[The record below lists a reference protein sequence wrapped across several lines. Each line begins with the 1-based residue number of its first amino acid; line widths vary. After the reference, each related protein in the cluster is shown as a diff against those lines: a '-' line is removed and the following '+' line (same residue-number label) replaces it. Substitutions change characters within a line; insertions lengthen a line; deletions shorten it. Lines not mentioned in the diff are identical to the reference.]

1 MNLLALRD
9 RIRTKAIAN
18 SLTYTEIETLFDVN
32 ELLNQTMPCLAW
44 RYSGETNNF
53 EEVGTEMSLNI
64 YLLTNFPDSV
74 KTETADYQRDYII
87 TQQDALRTFFYT
99 WLQAM
104 PFESGSDFLEVLSTE
119 EIPIAERLSINAFL
133 TMEFRVNISI
143 KRDFCVEPEEIAP
156 TADEVKVYFN
166 SVLKY
171 TQACNVDLE
180 LTLKNQD
187 GDDITA
193 AFTGYDIVVT
203 QPVAADASVNN
214 SDSSY
219 TASVA
224 SGGTLALPD
233 ITISNSNNSFTTTS
247 PSVKNVDLADITVG
261 NSDDSY
267 SVTSP
272 SNIKVEVPD
281 EAITVNSAAFITKP
295 SAKDQD
301 ILLKD
306 VSGTTITPVSLA
318 GNTITILDAVV
329 DTGWSRP
336 TEWIALPSVETKTLY
351 GLYLVF
357 ENSYN
362 TLSVLAKGA
371 GDMEI
376 DWENDGTIVTSNGSI
391 QSYTYNYASLGGSI
405 NQYTEDGSNRNYKQV
420 IFKMKHIANFTN
432 GAYTRLD
439 SNNGINDNGSNQFA
453 DINADFSGISTRF
466 HLSLDKKQPYLRMLK
481 VTDVGTN
488 SRFWY
493 GQQDLDL
500 KVFDVP
506 SPFSPE
512 YQSFAGTTIA
522 HSLNDLNPSGASCL
536 ANFKCVSVN
545 NIGGGRDLDGGS
557 FGFCN
562 NINSTE
568 STGLCFGV
576 DINILGTVTLTDT
589 NFQRAFQNCTTKKLI
604 FASLPPQPTN
614 MASNGGCFLGMVNL
628 EEMIVP
634 GLQNGFTIAGSNMG
648 ATALDAMFTSL
659 GTANGAQTI
668 TITGNPGA
676 ATCTTSIA
684 TAKGFTIV
692 I

>member
-1 MNLLALRD
+1 VLFR
-9 RIRTKAIAN
+9 
-18 SLTYTEIETLFDVN
+18 SL
-32 ELLNQTMPCLAW
+32 
-44 RYSGETNNF
+44 
-53 EEVGTEMSLNI
+53 
-64 YLLTNFPDSV
+64 DS
-74 KTETADYQRDYII
+74 
-87 TQQDALRTFFYT
+87 
-99 WLQAM
+99 
-104 PFESGSDFLEVLSTE
+104 
-119 EIPIAERLSINAFL
+119 
-133 TMEFRVNISI
+133 
-143 KRDFCVEPEEIAP
+143 
-156 TADEVKVYFN
+156 
-166 SVLKY
+166 
-171 TQACNVDLE
+171 LE

-203 QPVAADASVNN
+203 QPVAADARVSN
-214 SDSSY
+214 SDDTY
-219 TASVA
+219 DVNVA
-224 SGGTLALPD
+224 SGGDLELPD
-233 ITISNSNNSFTTTS
+233 IVVRNTDSSFTITS
-247 PSVKNVDLADITVG
+247 PSVKDVRTPDITIN
-261 NSDDSY
+261 NSDNSY
-267 SVTSP
+267 SATSP
-272 SNIKVEVPD
+272 SMLNVDIPD
-281 EAITVNSAAFITKP
+281 EAITLNSAAFITKP
-295 SAKDQD
+295 SKKDQD

-306 VSGTTITPVSLA
+306 VSGTAITPVSLA

-336 TEWIALPSVETKTLY
+336 TEWIALPAVETKTLY

-357 ENSYN
+357 ENSPN

-391 QSYTYNYASLGGSI
+391 QSYTYDYATLGGSI

-453 DINADFSGISTRF
+453 DINADFNGVSTRF
-466 HLSLDKKQPYLRMLK
+466 HLSKDKKQPYLRMLK

-488 SRFWY
+488 TRFWY

-512 YQSFAGTTIA
+512 YLSFNRTTIA
-522 HSLNDLNPSGASCL
+522 HSLNDLNPIGASCL
-536 ANFKCVSVN
+536 TDFKCVSVN
-545 NIGGGRDLDGGS
+545 NIGGSRDLDGAS
-557 FGFCN
+557 LGFCN

-568 STGLCFGV
+568 STSLCFNA

-604 FASLPPQPTN
+604 FASLPSQPTN

-659 GTANGAQTI
+659 GTASGTQTI

-676 ATCTTSIA
+676 SSCTTSIA
-684 TAKGFTIV
+684 TLKGFTIV